1 MNSPTRHPAGTTAP
15 DAPPSLVFLDGTDD
29 LSKQVLGGKA
39 WGVNRMA
46 SMGLPVPPAFC
57 LPTTCCEQVTRAGEI
72 PAELRQGLRDGIAH
86 IEQQTGRSF
95 GGGSGTAPLL
105 VSVRSG
111 AEISMPGMMDTVLN
125 LGVNEST
132 RRALIDHS
140 QDEPLVNDIAERF
153 RDYFLNIVA
162 PHDRLVPEDPW
173 EQLEAAVL
181 AVFASWESPRARAYR
196 AHHGITDLAGTA
208 VTVQAMVFG
217 NLDDHSGT
225 GVVFSRN
232 PITGDRAPYGEWLA
246 RAQGED
252 LVSGST
258 NPQQLATLA
267 DQQPQAYHDL
277 TALISRLEND
287 AGDVQDVEFTIES
300 GRLWVLQT
308 RNAKRS
314 PLAAVRLA
322 VSLAEDGLISRREA
336 LDKVDADLVRDSGLA
351 ASSSHEQSSELLAQ
365 GTPAGPGRRTGI
377 AVDDPDEAADLID
390 NDVDV
395 VLVRPTT
402 SPDDVHGMFGAVGVV
417 TDFGGSTS
425 HAALVSRELGIACVV
440 GCGAG
445 TAQSLVGKTI
455 TVDGSNG
462 DVYVAPESAHPL
474 TSGSTSTGSDAD
486 IAGEEPDPA
495 LTKLAE
501 WAREELLARGHVFTE
516 PGKANSS
523 TASAKPSA
531 EDLNLTELLALLD
544 TTVLEA
550 RR

>member
-1 MNSPTRHPAGTTAP
+1 MNSPTRLPTHTSSP
-15 DAPPSLVFLDGTDD
+15 DAAPSLVVLDGADD
-29 LSKQVLGGKA
+29 LPKQLLGGKA

-57 LPTTCCEQVTRAGEI
+57 LPTTCCDQVTRAGDL
-72 PAELRQGLRDGIAH
+72 PPELRQALRDGIAH
-86 IEQQTGRSF
+86 IEKETGRSF
-95 GGGSGTAPLL
+95 GGGPGTSPLL
-105 VSVRSG
+105 ISVRSG
-111 AEISMPGMMDTVLN
+111 AAISMPGMMDTVLN
-125 LGVNEST
+125 LGLNEST

-140 QDEPLVNDIAERF
+140 GDEPLVNEIAKRF
-153 RDYFLNIVA
+153 QDSFLDIVA
-162 PHDRLVPEDPW
+162 PQNHLVPDNPW
-173 EQLEAAVL
+173 EQLDAAVL

-217 NLDDHSGT
+217 NLDDRSGT

-232 PITGDRAPYGEWLA
+232 PVNGERAPYGEWLA

-258 NPQQLATLA
+258 NPQQLSALA
-267 DQQPQAYHDL
+267 DQQPLVYHEL
-277 TALISRLEND
+277 TDLISRLEND

-322 VSLAEDGLISRREA
+322 VALAEDGLISHRDA
-336 LDKVDADLVRDSGLA
+336 LDRINVDLVRDSGLT
-351 ASSSHEQSSELLAQ
+351 STISHEHSSDVLAQ

-377 AVDDPDEAADLID
+377 AVDDPREAADLID
-390 NDVDV
+390 DDVDV

-402 SPDDVHGMFGAVGVV
+402 SPDDVHGMFGAVAVV
-417 TDFGGSTS
+417 TDLGGSTS

-445 TAQSLVGKTI
+445 TAQSLVGKNI
-455 TVDGSNG
+455 TVDGSTG
-462 DVYVAPESAHPL
+462 HVYLAPESTHPL
-474 TSGSTSTGSDAD
+474 TNAAIPPASDAEV
-486 IAGEEPDPA
+486 AGEEQDPA
-495 LTKLAE
+495 LAKLAE
-501 WAREELLARGHVFTE
+501 WARDELISRGHAFDG
-516 PGKANSS
+516 PDNAGAS
-523 TASAKPSA
+523 TAPA
-531 EDLNLTELLALLD
+531 EPPAPDLDLTELLALLD
-544 TTVLEA
+544 TTAMETQ
-550 RR
+550 R